1 MPATDLAQQPQAQ
14 HMRALDL
21 ANRVRLA
28 RAQLKR
34 QVCDSEITAAEVII
48 DCPWEAESMSI
59 SDLLLSQRRW
69 GTTRC
74 RKFLA
79 SIPMT
84 ETKTLGSMTDR
95 QRQTLAAML
104 TAGGSAVE
112 RPRQATSL
120 AYAAAQSAQA

>member
-1 MPATDLAQQPQAQ
+1 MPQTNLTQEPQAQ

-34 QVCDSEITAAEVII
+34 QVSDSEITAAEVVVG
-48 DCPWEAESMSI
+48 CPWEAESMSI

-104 TAGGSAVE
+104 TAGAPAAE
-112 RPRQATSL
+112 RPRQATSM
-120 AYAAAQSAQA
+120 AYAAAHSA